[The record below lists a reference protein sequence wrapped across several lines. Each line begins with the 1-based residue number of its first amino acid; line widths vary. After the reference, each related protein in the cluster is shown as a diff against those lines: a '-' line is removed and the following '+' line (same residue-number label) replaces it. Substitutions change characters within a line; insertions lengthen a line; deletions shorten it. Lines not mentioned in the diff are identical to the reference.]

1 MKALLSLM
9 VQVIL
14 TNPDTHRYSCCGVQS
29 EQASMLVEILSEL
42 RFMCRPFIMSH
53 TSRFQR
59 KADQMKILMEELK
72 APANLPLKCP

>member
-1 MKALLSLM
+1 MKAPLSLM
-9 VQVIL
+9 VKVIL

-29 EQASMLVEILSEL
+29 EQASMLVENLK
-42 RFMCRPFIMSH
+42 FMCKPFIMSH